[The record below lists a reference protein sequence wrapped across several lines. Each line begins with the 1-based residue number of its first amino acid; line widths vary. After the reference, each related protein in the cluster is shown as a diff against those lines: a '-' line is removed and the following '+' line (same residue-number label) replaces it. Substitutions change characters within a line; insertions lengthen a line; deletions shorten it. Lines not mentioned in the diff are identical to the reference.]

1 MKLECT
7 VCSMIYDSVKLYVLD
22 LKKFASPEFKTERH
36 NLHFFYSLVL
46 TFFAMWFMFSFMN
59 LDGTGVLFQIFLG
72 GFGAYGVNFIREW
85 YYGVIY
91 DAPWSSSDINFGS
104 YGGVVGSALFLIIR
118 HFLIG

>member
-36 NLHFFYSLVL
+36 NLHFFYSLIL
-46 TFFAMWFMFSFMN
+46 TFFSIWFMFLFMN
-59 LDGTGVLFQIFLG
+59 LEGTGILFQIFVG

-104 YGGVVGSALFLIIR
+104 YGGVVGTILFLLFNHFII
-118 HFLIG
+118 G